1 MSGKSA
7 TQRRDCRIASPIL
20 SNPVLPNE
28 LQVMPDTSSSAR
40 IVLTSLGSAKDASR
54 LARTLVEERL
64 AACVTVLPGAVS
76 IYRWKGQVE
85 TADEVVLLIKTT
97 NEQLAALE
105 KRLKELHSYE
115 TPEFLVLKAEGGSE
129 EYLAWL
135 RNSVGGS
142 PGES

>member
-1 MSGKSA
+1 MN
-7 TQRRDCRIASPIL
+7 D
-20 SNPVLPNE
+20 
-28 LQVMPDTSSSAR
+28 LQVMPEFSSQAR

-64 AACVTVLPGAVS
+64 AACVTILPGAAS
-76 IYRWKGQVE
+76 IYRWKDKLE

-97 NEQLAALE
+97 EDQLAALE

-115 TPEFLVLKAEGGSE
+115 TPEFLVLKVEGGSE

-135 RNSVGGS
+135 TSSVGGS
-142 PGES
+142 QGESG

>member
-1 MSGKSA
+1 MSEENSK
-7 TQRRDCRIASPIL
+7 
-20 SNPVLPNE
+20 
-28 LQVMPDTSSSAR
+28 AR

-64 AACVTVLPGAVS
+64 AACVTLLPGAVS

-85 TADEVVLLIKTT
+85 TADEVVLLIKTAD
-97 NEQLAALE
+97 EHLAALE

-115 TPEFLVLKAEGGSE
+115 TPEFLVVKVEGGSE

-135 RNSVGGS
+135 VRSVGVS
-142 PGES
+142 VDES